1 MVFGISRQR
10 LACLRNVKREMSQH
24 PVVDMTKEEAE
35 EQRLGDFVIMP
46 VGTVTA
52 FMMWWRGLSS
62 STVVQVRYPDDRHGN
77 AGKVSHAAKTSIL
90 QDFLTFVDTNS
101 QPNGRSSDLSGPT
114 YYFLPKFTTLQT
126 PKVGSSHYEERLS
139 RDLWSKSSIVPR
151 ENVAE
156 VLAAMVLPIIG

>member
-1 MVFGISRQR
+1 
-10 LACLRNVKREMSQH
+10 
-24 PVVDMTKEEAE
+24 
-35 EQRLGDFVIMP
+35 MP
-46 VGTVTA
+46 AGTVTA

-62 STVVQVRYPDDRHGN
+62 STVVQVRYPNDRHGN

-139 RDLWSKSSIVPR
+139 RSVVGEFNRAQR
-151 ENVAE
+151 EC
-156 VLAAMVLPIIG
+156 G